1 MEASQNQRE
10 PLEPTSG
17 SRIFCISHNEFR
29 EQLEHIPF
37 VFLHTLAHHPLF
49 ELSRLSKLAATVSQ
63 LAYYEERSQ
72 GVVESGWNPSGPQSR
87 FSLEESVLRIG
98 ELRAWIILKHAEGDP
113 DYRALLNDCM
123 REIEELSGWNLARET
138 QAWEMQIM
146 ITSPLH
152 VTPFHIDNECNFLLQ
167 IAGTKTINIFDREDR
182 EVLREEEL
190 ERFWANDQN
199 AAVYRPDLQ
208 SRACVCTLAPNK
220 GVHVPVNSPH
230 WVQNDNNISISV
242 SINTELVRDIARRVY
257 RVNHYLRKLGLTP
270 MPPGKSAFR
279 DKLKYATLLG
289 VKRIAKLAPK
299 SSSPPSRNALT
310 SSPGSSA

>member
-1 MEASQNQRE
+1 MEASQNERD
-10 PLEPTSG
+10 PLEPMSG
-17 SRIFCISHNEFR
+17 SRVFCTSRNEFR
-29 EQLEHIPF
+29 DQLERVPF
-37 VFLHTLAHHPLF
+37 VFSHRLASHPLF
-49 ELSRLSKLAATVSQ
+49 ELSRLSRLAATVSD
-63 LAYYEERSQ
+63 LAYYEERDQ

-87 FSLEESVLRIG
+87 FSLGESVLRIG
-98 ELRAWIILKHAEGDP
+98 ELRAWIILKHAERDP
-113 DYRALLNDCM
+113 DYRGLLNDCM
-123 REIEELSGWNLARET
+123 CEIEELSGWNLKRET

-146 ITSPLH
+146 IASPCH

-208 SRACVCTLAPNK
+208 SRARVCALAPDR

-242 SINTELVRDIARRVY
+242 SINTELVRDVARRVY
-257 RVNHYLRKLGLTP
+257 RMNHYLRKLGLTP

-279 DKLKYATLLG
+279 DKLKYATLVG
-289 VKRIAKLAPK
+289 VKRIAKLASK
-299 SSSPPSRNALT
+299 SSSPVSD
-310 SSPGSSA
+310 